1 MVNFTEKGN
10 TPWETKAEKRIKTKP
25 KSRKLVKRPK
35 RIRIKRNNGGLRS
48 ADVVW
53 VV

>member
-25 KSRKLVKRPK
+25 KSRKPAKRPK
-35 RIRIKRNNGGLRS
+35 RIRIKRNNGDLLS
-48 ADVVW
+48 ADVVG